1 MKKCK
6 ATLCKWAESGRHV
19 SGWWPNTMETEDG
32 ARPRWRWR
40 QWGIPASRHRR
51 WVGNRCCGRA
61 AVWWTGLRQ
70 KRGRRGAHR
79 SCPQRRLRLMGN
91 RRQKHE
97 LGVEGAGDWVG
108 EVRGAASELPL
119 RLTGGPSGFDIFLKL
134 SKPAQTWK
142 LKMDA
147 LRCCKSSQNLHAT
160 RLGHYEQPS
169 QLCRHPNLNRCR
181 VKFLEQIHNLN
192 FCGFLKGF
200 NPSGK
205 NLINSPKILL
215 DMDFIKVNLV
225 GITCMEEKGLPS
237 KCQTVWFEKK

>member
-1 MKKCK
+1 VK
-6 ATLCKWAESGRHV
+6 
-19 SGWWPNTMETEDG
+19 P
-32 ARPRWRWR
+32 
-40 QWGIPASRHRR
+40 
-51 WVGNRCCGRA
+51 
-61 AVWWTGLRQ
+61 
-70 KRGRRGAHR
+70 GRRNSGGKSWA
-79 SCPQRRLRLMGN
+79 
-91 RRQKHE
+91 RQ
-97 LGVEGAGDWVG
+97 VGDGHGLEWSAWSGHGQFV
-108 EVRGAASELPL
+108 VRTR

-200 NPSGK
+200 NPFGK